1 MIHTKKTEDL
11 HYYLYDDSLKHNL
24 NIVDL
29 GLNYGSFCD
38 ELQKFFN
45 DKASFYGVEAN
56 KEVIN
61 YDKKIVTDNFLISN
75 TSGAYEKL
83 YLNKRDTGSSSTI
96 FKENIDDF
104 IEVETITLEDY
115 YKKYNLEKKS
125 VYILKIDIEGKE
137 FEILDTKLIKFLS
150 KCTYQ
155 ICIEFHDFL
164 VQDNRFDQELNSIFK
179 IFDENNFIKIKFSRN
194 NGSLLFINRN
204 FFKLS
209 FLDLLNI
216 YINKYKFG
224 IQRKL
229 KRIL

>member
-11 HYYLYDDSLKHNL
+11 HYYLYDDYIKHDL

-45 DKASFYGVEAN
+45 DKATFYGVEAN

-61 YDKKIVTDNFLISN
+61 YDKKIITDNFLISK
-75 TSGAYEKL
+75 TSGTYERL
-83 YLNKRDTGSSSTI
+83 YLNKRDSGSSSTI
-96 FKENIDDF
+96 FKESEEDF

-115 YKKYNLEKKS
+115 YKKYNLEKKY

-137 FEILDTKLIKFLS
+137 FEILDKKLIKFLS
-150 KCTYQ
+150 ECTYQ

-164 VQDNRFDQELNSIFK
+164 VNDNRYDQAIKNIFK

-194 NGSLLFINRN
+194 NGSILFINRK

-209 FLDLLNI
+209 YLDLLFI
-216 YINKYKFG
+216 HINKYKFG
-224 IQRKL
+224 IKRKL
-229 KRIL
+229 KRVL